1 MHWCVSARA
10 YRFCSVAQGVIW
22 ISSCIWVLRE
32 CVCVCVGVFGRS
44 LTAQYNVTKAHYIK
58 AFCTVLLRIFVLAAH
73 KKEFD
78 RCALL
83 VLQSARFAPQK
94 LICQT
99 NEILLFIFISNAF
112 ALLSKKKKKKKE
124 RKKKKGEKK
133 ELRTKTETISN
144 FAAPQRSTTIWWLS
158 QRCFDVLEI
167 FSRESYLI
175 DFNFFFCLKSSVS
188 FWLLLLLKTIVM
200 WMWMWELFQRFG
212 D

>member
-112 ALLSKKKKKKKE
+112 ALLSKKKKKKKKE
-124 RKKKKGEKK
+124 RKKREKRK
-133 ELRTKTETISN
+133 SWEQK
-144 FAAPQRSTTIWWLS
+144 QKRS
-158 QRCFDVLEI
+158 
-167 FSRESYLI
+167 LI
-175 DFNFFFCLKSSVS
+175 
-188 FWLLLLLKTIVM
+188 LLLLND
-200 WMWMWELFQRFG
+200 QRRSDDCHKDVLMYWKFFLAKVT
-212 D
+212 